1 MYALIGIIILIL
13 VILILVFLYTQF
25 KSKIEFYITGL
36 DSKFSISDLNLLWN
50 VAKYCELENPN
61 ALFFSLPA
69 LTKCMTKITSDASE
83 EGNEKDPKIQVLLS
97 KLFDFRTKL
106 QNESDEKKGLNSTTG
121 LEKGQKLRIILP
133 GKGVFASKVLN
144 NGKEIIVTV
153 PRQKNLI
160 PISSENWVGKVIN
173 VYLWRKGDARYVF
186 DTTVVNHGLFIGE
199 SSISLAHS
207 NNMIRTQKR
216 RSVRAKCSINA
227 MLYIIKEEVVDYS
240 SVETQNGYKCIIED
254 VSESGAMIRIGGRGV
269 PNVQIKLQYEINKM
283 LIIMFGIVRT
293 AEYNE
298 AKNQSLLHFE
308 CIHIEPVMK
317 NEVLSF
323 VYNTLPQDEKEV
335 FDAMTLT
342 DADEKAEEAGLEN
355 MEMSDEAPDIS
366 NFSNESNKDKIAQA
380 NSSSVSSGI
389 SSDFDKA
396 LQEKIN
402 RAEYRPPIAEK
413 PINSES
419 VREEPVN

>member
-1 MYALIGIIILIL
+1 MYALVGIIILIL

-61 ALFFSLPA
+61 SLFFSLPA
-69 LTKCMTKITSDASE
+69 LTKCMTKITSDANE
-83 EGNEKDPKIQVLLS
+83 EGNDKDPKTQVLLS

-160 PISSENWVGKVIN
+160 PISAENWVGKVIN

-186 DTTVVNHGLFIGE
+186 DTTVINHGLFIGE

-227 MLYIIKEEVVDYS
+227 LLYIIREEVVDYS
-240 SVETQNGYKCIIED
+240 SVETKNGYKCIIED

-323 VYNTLPQDEKEV
+323 VYNTLPQNEKEV
-335 FDAMTLT
+335 FDAITLT

-355 MEMSDEAPDIS
+355 MEPPEQSPEIS
-366 NFSNESNKDKIAQA
+366 SFAGETTKDKIAEA
-380 NSSSVSSGI
+380 NSSSIASGI

-402 RAEYRPPIAEK
+402 RAEYKPPVTEK
-413 PINSES
+413 VINSDS
-419 VREEPVN
+419 VREEPIN